1 MSARLL
7 RSWWPWIALAIAAL
21 ACTLPFWWSDL
32 DIRAAAHFYRGA
44 PFELGYD
51 ASWPM
56 GNRQPY
62 KALYLF
68 GSALS
73 WLIVLASIVAF
84 AVPRWR
90 KHPLVRQVALT
101 TLATV
106 ALGTGLLVNGI
117 GKDYTGRPRPRTLQE
132 FGGQAQY
139 RPPLDLGTP
148 GVGKSF
154 PCGHCSVGF
163 AVGAVG
169 LAVVAARPT
178 LGVAIIIGSFLLG
191 GAIGSAR
198 MAAGGHFLSDVLWSG
213 ILTWSAALLAHA
225 LISGQRARAWVSRW
239 PPWLGYAL
247 LGALILVVVAG
258 LLFVRPF
265 HKRIDVRMAT
275 ADPPAHYV
283 LKLED
288 ANLDVRIDPA
298 QADAVHLQG
307 EVKGVGFPNVRV
319 HEEASGDASTRVH
332 AIRHSG
338 QAREISAPLV
348 LSVRPEA
355 VPLLRVDIARG
366 SVKLTGSP
374 SDLAAL
380 RAAQIHVQ
388 VEDAA
393 E

>member
-1 MSARLL
+1 MNPKMRAWL
-7 RSWWPWIALAIAAL
+7 PWIVLAIAAV
-21 ACTLPFWWSDL
+21 ACTLPFWRSDL
-32 DIRAAAHFYRGA
+32 DIRAAAHFYHHA

-56 GNRQPY
+56 GNKQPY
-62 KALYLF
+62 KALYTF

-90 KHPLVRQVALT
+90 KHPLVRKMALT

-163 AVGAVG
+163 AVGAIG
-169 LAVVAARPT
+169 LTVIAVRPT

-213 ILTWSAALLAHA
+213 ILTWAAALTSHA
-225 LISGQRARAWVSRW
+225 LISGQRMRAWVSRW

-247 LGALILVVVAG
+247 LGTLILVVVAG

-265 HKRIDVRMAT
+265 HKRIDVRMPMAGT
-275 ADPPAHYV
+275 DASYV
-283 LKLED
+283 LKLET
-288 ANLDVRIDPA
+288 AALDVRVDPA
-298 QADAVHLQG
+298 QTDAVHLQG

-319 HEEASGDASTRVH
+319 HEDDSGDATSHVH
-332 AIRHSG
+332 VIRHSG
-338 QAREISAPLV
+338 QAREISAPMV

-355 VPLLRVDIARG
+355 VPHLRVEIDRG
-366 SVKLTGSP
+366 SVRLADP
-374 SDLAAL
+374 AAL

-388 VEDAA
+388 VEDSA

>member
-1 MSARLL
+1 MNPKMRSLL
-7 RSWWPWIALAIAAL
+7 PWIVLAIAAI
-21 ACTLPFWWSDL
+21 ACTVPFWLSDL
-32 DIRAAAHFYRGA
+32 DIRAAAYFYHHA

-56 GNRQPY
+56 GNKQPY
-62 KALYLF
+62 KALYTF

-73 WLIVLASIVAF
+73 WLIVLASILAF

-90 KHPLVRQVALT
+90 KHPLVRKMALT
-101 TLATV
+101 SLATV

-163 AVGAVG
+163 AVGAIG
-169 LAVVAARPT
+169 LTVIAVRPT

-198 MAAGGHFLSDVLWSG
+198 MAAGGHFLSDVMWSG
-213 ILTWSAALLAHA
+213 ILTWAAALTSHA
-225 LISGQRARAWVSRW
+225 LISGQRVRAWVSRW

-247 LGALILVVVAG
+247 LGGLIFVVVAG

-265 HKRIDVRMAT
+265 HKRIDVRMPMVG
-275 ADPPAHYV
+275 ADSSYV
-283 LKLED
+283 LKLET
-288 ANLDVRIDPA
+288 AALDVRVDPA

-319 HEEASGDASTRVH
+319 HEDDSGDATSRVH
-332 AIRHSG
+332 VIRHSG
-338 QAREISAPLV
+338 QAREISAPMV

-355 VPLLRVDIARG
+355 VPHLRVEIDRG
-366 SVKLTGSP
+366 SVRLDDP
-374 SDLAAL
+374 AAL
-380 RAAQIHVQ
+380 RAAQIHVR

>member
-1 MSARLL
+1 MSPRLRAWL
-7 RSWWPWIALAIAAL
+7 PWIVLAVAAIA
-21 ACTLPFWWSDL
+21 CTVPFWLGDL
-32 DIRAAAHFYRGA
+32 DIRAAAYFHRQA

-62 KALYLF
+62 KALYAF

-73 WLIVLASIVAF
+73 WLIVLASILAF

-90 KHPLVRQVALT
+90 RHPLVRKMALT
-101 TLATV
+101 SLATV

-163 AVGAVG
+163 AVGAIG
-169 LAVVAARPT
+169 LTVMAARPT
-178 LGVAIIIGSFLLG
+178 LGVAIIVGSFLLG

-198 MAAGGHFLSDVLWSG
+198 MAAGAHFLSDVLWSG
-213 ILTWSAALLAHA
+213 ILTWSAALTSHA

-247 LGALILVVVAG
+247 LAALIVVVMAG

-265 HKRIDVRMAT
+265 HKRIDVRMT
-275 ADPPAHYV
+275 MTDPLTHYV
-283 LKLED
+283 LKLEN
-288 ANLDVRIDPA
+288 ANLDVRVDPA
-298 QADAVHLQG
+298 QDEAVHLQG

-319 HEEASGDASTRVH
+319 HEDDGGDEATQIR
-332 AIRHSG
+332 AIRHTG
-338 QAREISAPLV
+338 QAREIFAPMV

-355 VPLLRVDIARG
+355 VPHLKVEIARG
-366 SVKLTGSP
+366 SVRLDGGP

>member
-1 MSARLL
+1 MTSPRLRAWL
-7 RSWWPWIALAIAAL
+7 PWILLAIAAV
-21 ACTLPFWWSDL
+21 ACTVPFWMSDL
-32 DIRAAAHFYRGA
+32 DIRAAAHFHHQA

-56 GNRQPY
+56 GNKQPY
-62 KALYLF
+62 KALYAF

-73 WLIVLASIVAF
+73 WLIVLASILAF

-90 KHPLVRQVALT
+90 KHPLVRKMALT
-101 TLATV
+101 SLATV

-163 AVGAVG
+163 AVGAIG
-169 LAVVAARPT
+169 LTVMAARPT
-178 LGVAIIIGSFLLG
+178 LGVAIIVGSFLLG

-198 MAAGGHFLSDVLWSG
+198 MAAGAHFLSDVLWSG
-213 ILTWSAALLAHA
+213 ILTWAAALTSHA

-247 LGALILVVVAG
+247 LGVLIVVVMAG

-265 HKRIDVRMAT
+265 HKRIDVRMPLA
-275 ADPPAHYV
+275 ADSSYV
-283 LKLED
+283 LKLES
-288 ANLDVRIDPA
+288 AALDVRVDPA

-319 HEEASGDASTRVH
+319 REDDSSDATSRVH
-332 AIRHSG
+332 AIRHTG
-338 QAREISAPLV
+338 QAREIFAPMV

-355 VPLLRVDIARG
+355 VPHLRVEIDRG
-366 SVKLTGSP
+366 SVRLIDP
-374 SDLAAL
+374 AAL

>member
-1 MSARLL
+1 MSPRLRTWL
-7 RSWWPWIALAIAAL
+7 PWILLTLAAV
-21 ACTLPFWWSDL
+21 ACTVPFWLGDL
-32 DIRAAAHFYRGA
+32 DIRAAAHFYHRA

-56 GNRQPY
+56 GNHQPY
-62 KALYLF
+62 KTLYAF

-73 WLIVLASIVAF
+73 WLIVLASILAF

-90 KHPLVRQVALT
+90 RHPLVRQIALT
-101 TLATV
+101 SLATV

-163 AVGAVG
+163 AVGAIG
-169 LAVVAARPT
+169 LTVMAVRPT
-178 LGVAIIIGSFLLG
+178 LGVAIIVGSFLLG

-198 MAAGGHFLSDVLWSG
+198 MAAGAHFLSDVLWSG
-213 ILTWSAALLAHA
+213 ILTWIAALTSHA
-225 LISGQRARAWVSRW
+225 LISGQRVRAWVSRW

-247 LGALILVVVAG
+247 LGVLILVVMAG

-265 HKRIDVRMAT
+265 HKRIDVRMPLRDSPT
-275 ADPPAHYV
+275 QYV
-283 LKLED
+283 LNLED

-298 QADAVHLQG
+298 QAEAVRLQG

-319 HEEASGDASTRVH
+319 HEDDSSDATSRMH

-338 QAREISAPLV
+338 QAREIFAPMV

-355 VPLLRVDIARG
+355 LPHLQVEIARG
-366 SVKLTGSP
+366 SVRLIGKP
-374 SDLAAL
+374 SDQAAL

>member
-1 MSARLL
+1 MNPRLRVL
-7 RSWWPWIALAIAAL
+7 APWIALAIAAL

-32 DIRAAAHFYRGA
+32 DIRAAAHFHHDA

-51 ASWPM
+51 ASWPL
-56 GNRQPY
+56 GNKQPY
-62 KALYLF
+62 KALYAF

-73 WLIVLASIVAF
+73 WLIVLASILAF

-90 KHPLVRQVALT
+90 RHPLVRQMALT
-101 TLATV
+101 SLATV

-163 AVGAVG
+163 AVGAIG
-169 LAVVAARPT
+169 LTVVAVRPT

-198 MAAGGHFLSDVLWSG
+198 MAAGAHFLSDVLWSG
-213 ILTWSAALLAHA
+213 ILTWAAALASHA
-225 LISGQRARAWVSRW
+225 LISGRRARAWVSRW

-265 HKRIDVRMAT
+265 HKRIDVRMAM
-275 ADPPAHYV
+275 ADPQTRYV
-283 LKLED
+283 LKLEN
-288 ANLDVRIDPA
+288 ANLDVRVDPA
-298 QADAVHLQG
+298 QADAVRLQG

-319 HEEASGDASTRVH
+319 HEDDSHDAASRVH

-338 QAREISAPLV
+338 QARELFAPMV

-355 VPLLRVDIARG
+355 IPLLQVEIGRG
-366 SVKLTGSP
+366 SAHLAGDPADV
-374 SDLAAL
+374 AAL
-380 RAAQIHVQ
+380 RAARIHVR

>member
-1 MSARLL
+1 MNSRL
-7 RSWWPWIALAIAAL
+7 RSFLPWIILAVAAV
-21 ACTLPFWWSDL
+21 ACTVPFWLGDL
-32 DIRAAAHFYRGA
+32 DIRAAAHFHHSA

-56 GNRQPY
+56 GNKQPY
-62 KALYLF
+62 KALYAF

-73 WLIVLASIVAF
+73 WLIVLASILAF

-90 KHPLVRQVALT
+90 RHPLVRTMALT
-101 TLATV
+101 SLATV

-169 LAVVAARPT
+169 LTVMAVRPT

-198 MAAGGHFLSDVLWSG
+198 MAAGAHFLSDVLWSG
-213 ILTWSAALLAHA
+213 ILTWAAALTSHA
-225 LISGQRARAWVSRW
+225 LISGQRVRAWVSRW

-247 LGALILVVVAG
+247 LGALIVVVVAG

-265 HKRIDVRMAT
+265 HRRIDVRMPMAGP
-275 ADPPAHYV
+275 DSSYV
-283 LKLED
+283 LKLES
-288 ANLDVRIDPA
+288 AALDVRVDPA
-298 QADAVHLQG
+298 QVEAVHLQG

-319 HEEASGDASTRVH
+319 HEDDTSDATSRVH
-332 AIRHSG
+332 VIRHSG
-338 QAREISAPLV
+338 QAREIFAPMV
-348 LSVRPEA
+348 LTVRPEA
-355 VPLLRVDIARG
+355 VPHLQVEIARG
-366 SVKLTGSP
+366 SVRLADP
-374 SDLAAL
+374 AAL
-380 RAAQIHVQ
+380 HAARIHVQ

>member
-1 MSARLL
+1 MNSRLL
-7 RSWWPWIALAIAAL
+7 RSSLPWIVLAIAAV
-21 ACTLPFWWSDL
+21 ACTVPFWWSDL
-32 DIRAAAHFYRGA
+32 DIRAAAYFYHHA

-56 GNRQPY
+56 GNKQPY
-62 KALYLF
+62 KALYVF

-90 KHPLVRQVALT
+90 KHPLVRKMALT

-163 AVGAVG
+163 AVGAIG
-169 LAVVAARPT
+169 LTVIAARPT

-198 MAAGGHFLSDVLWSG
+198 MAAGGHFLSDVMWSG
-213 ILTWSAALLAHA
+213 ILTWAAALTSHA
-225 LISGQRARAWVSRW
+225 LISGQRVRAWVSRW

-247 LGALILVVVAG
+247 LGALVVIVVTG

-265 HKRIDVRMAT
+265 HKRIDVRMPMAGPD
-275 ADPPAHYV
+275 ASYV
-283 LKLED
+283 LKLET
-288 ANLDVRIDPA
+288 AALDVRVDPA

-319 HEEASGDASTRVH
+319 HEDDSGDATSRVH
-332 AIRHSG
+332 AINHSG
-338 QAREISAPLV
+338 QTREISAPMV

-355 VPLLRVDIARG
+355 VPHLRVEIDRG
-366 SVKLTGSP
+366 SVRLADP
-374 SDLAAL
+374 AAL
-380 RAAQIHVQ
+380 RAVQIHVR

>member
-1 MSARLL
+1 MNPKMRSLL
-7 RSWWPWIALAIAAL
+7 PWIVLAIAAI
-21 ACTLPFWWSDL
+21 ACTVPFWLSDL
-32 DIRAAAHFYRGA
+32 DIRAAAYFYRHA

-56 GNRQPY
+56 GNKQPY
-62 KALYLF
+62 KALYTF

-73 WLIVLASIVAF
+73 WLIVLASILAF

-90 KHPLVRQVALT
+90 KHPLVRKMALT
-101 TLATV
+101 SLATV

-163 AVGAVG
+163 AVGAIG
-169 LAVVAARPT
+169 LTVIAVRPT

-198 MAAGGHFLSDVLWSG
+198 MAAGGHFLSDVMWSG
-213 ILTWSAALLAHA
+213 ILTWAAALTSHA
-225 LISGQRARAWVSRW
+225 LISGQRVRAWVSRW

-247 LGALILVVVAG
+247 LGGLIFVVVAG

-265 HKRIDVRMAT
+265 HKRIDVRMPMAG
-275 ADPPAHYV
+275 ADSSYV
-283 LKLED
+283 LKLES
-288 ANLDVRIDPA
+288 AALDVRVDPA

-319 HEEASGDASTRVH
+319 HEDDSGDATSRVH
-332 AIRHSG
+332 VIRHSG
-338 QAREISAPLV
+338 QAREISAPMV

-355 VPLLRVDIARG
+355 VPHLRVEIDRG
-366 SVKLTGSP
+366 SVRLDDP
-374 SDLAAL
+374 AAL
-380 RAAQIHVQ
+380 SAAQIHVQ

>member
-1 MSARLL
+1 MSLRL
-7 RSWWPWIALAIAAL
+7 RSLLPWLILAIAAM
-21 ACTLPFWWSDL
+21 ACTLPFWLNDL
-32 DIRAAAHFYRGA
+32 DIRAAAHFYRRA

-51 ASWPM
+51 ASWPL

-62 KALYLF
+62 KALYVF
-68 GSALS
+68 GSVLS

-90 KHPLVRQVALT
+90 RHPLVRKMALT

-169 LAVVAARPT
+169 LTVMAMRPT

-198 MAAGGHFLSDVLWSG
+198 MAAGAHFFSDVLWSG
-213 ILTWSAALLAHA
+213 ILTWAAALTSHA
-225 LISGQRARAWVSRW
+225 LISGQRVRAWVSRW

-247 LGALILVVVAG
+247 LGVLVVVVVTG

-265 HKRIDVRMAT
+265 HKRIDVRMAM
-275 ADPPAHYV
+275 ADPQTHYV
-283 LKLED
+283 LKLEN
-288 ANLDVRIDPA
+288 ANLDVRVDPA
-298 QADAVHLQG
+298 QAEAVHLQG

-319 HEEASGDASTRVH
+319 HEDDSSDAALRTH

-338 QAREISAPLV
+338 QAREIFAPMV

-355 VPLLRVDIARG
+355 IPVLQVEIARG
-366 SVKLTGSP
+366 SVHLDDP
-374 SDLAAL
+374 AAL
-380 RAAQIHVQ
+380 RAAKFHVQ